1 VRFGRFDH
9 AFDQVQAQ
17 YGALAGVPADEL
29 VTLIDATEKQIED
42 AGVQVASYVAPG
54 VLLTV
59 AASDDF
65 FKVEVEGVR
74 LVDWL
79 TALIED
85 PEPPP
90 DVHCVTCTG

>member
-42 AGVQVASYVAPG
+42 GGVQVATYVAPG
-54 VLLTV
+54 DLHTI
-59 AASDDF
+59 AGTDAF
-65 FKVEVEGVR
+65 YTMEVEGVR

-79 TALIED
+79 TALVDD
-85 PEPPP
+85 PDPPP
-90 DVHCVTCTG
+90 DVHCVTCGV